1 MFIPDCACV
10 TSASFDRFETG
21 LSVSRDEF
29 FARRLINCELV
40 HNSKVEYRIIGWRE
54 AGTVFLRA
62 EHKGRGRDSR
72 IVRNREGIEFV
83 RRNECLA
90 QDLGHMSSDPC
101 R

>member
-1 MFIPDCACV
+1 M
-10 TSASFDRFETG
+10 
-21 LSVSRDEF
+21 L
-29 FARRLINCELV
+29 
-40 HNSKVEYRIIGWRE
+40 
-54 AGTVFLRA
+54 LRA

-90 QDLGHMSSDPC
+90 QDLGHMSSDPY